1 MKKVFVSVLLVAGL
15 FILAGKSYAN
25 EGTARLVGPSEDG
38 GACFAVSIYVDGTYR
53 ILMTCRGLKMAL
65 DPVRNKYVVWADAG
79 EKKARLGEIVNGKL
93 SANLTDEFDS
103 LFVTLEPD
111 AYSNKPTGVVALTGG
126 VEAIDFGKGVFDSS
140 LQPTATPVVTSAPVK
155 GTGGL
160 VVDQPVTAPATSGRL
175 TNVVV
180 GIGKAILFGFI
191 LLLIVVGVMSFL
203 ARRKNL

>member
-1 MKKVFVSVLLVAGL
+1 MKKAFLGFGLAAALFLLAKPAL
-15 FILAGKSYAN
+15 AN
-25 EGTARLVGPSEDG
+25 EGVFHLVGPSESG
-38 GACFAVSIYVDGTYR
+38 GSCFATSVYIDGSYKL
-53 ILMTCRGLKMAL
+53 LMTCRGLRMAL
-65 DPVRNKYVVWADAG
+65 DPVRNKYVVWANAG

-93 SANLTDEFDS
+93 SASLTDEFDS

-111 AYSNKPTGVVALTGG
+111 AYSSKPTGIVALTGN

-140 LQPTATPVVTSAPVK
+140 LQPTVTAVVTGVPVN
-155 GTGGL
+155 GL
-160 VVDQPVTAPATSGRL
+160 VVDQPIAAPSASGRL

-180 GIGKAILFGFI
+180 GVGKAILFGFI